1 MPKVNKFTLF
11 IDKVVC
17 FMLIFLLV
25 VVFSFI
31 IWSFYIKC
39 LFTLLC
45 FCLFYFH
52 KDLHFVHFSTN
63 PSDREIGWF
72 RGCFSLG
79 RRFSLGGVFHSGG
92 HEEWKQLFYLIKL
105 KLYLSHSPEAFLFV
119 SGACAGFQFFFFKC
133 KIYIVHYAGFVISRW
148 KCTISARDCAE
159 SSFFLRKCT
168 IYSLLCAGILFFL
181 HKCKILI

>member
-1 MPKVNKFTLF
+1 MPYCVF
-11 IDKVVC
+11 VC
-17 FMLIFLLV
+17 FTFTKTFILYIFRQIHQTERSV
-25 VVFSFI
+25 DSEAASRSGTIFAQGAIFA
-31 IWSFYIKC
+31 
-39 LFTLLC
+39 
-45 FCLFYFH
+45 
-52 KDLHFVHFSTN
+52 
-63 PSDREIGWF
+63 
-72 RGCFSLG
+72 RGTIFARG
-79 RRFSLGGVFHSGG
+79 RFSLGG

>member
-1 MPKVNKFTLF
+1 MFYAY
-11 IDKVVC
+11 
-17 FMLIFLLV
+17 FLLV

-39 LFTLLC
+39 LFALLC

-72 RGCFSLG
+72 RGCFSLWDDFRSG
-79 RRFSLGGVFHSGG
+79 AFFTRGG

>member
-1 MPKVNKFTLF
+1 MFYAYFFISCSFFLYYLVILYKV
-11 IDKVVC
+11 
-17 FMLIFLLV
+17 
-25 VVFSFI
+25 
-31 IWSFYIKC
+31 SFYLIVF
-39 LFTLLC
+39 LFVLL
-45 FCLFYFH
+45 
-52 KDLHFVHFSTN
+52 SQR
-63 PSDREIGWF
+63 PSCCTFFDKSIRQRDRLIPRLLLAREAIF
-72 RGCFSLG
+72 ARG
-79 RRFSLGGVFHSGG
+79 RFSLGG

-148 KCTISARDCAE
+148 KCKISGRDCAE
-159 SSFFLRKCT
+159 SSLFLRKCT